1 VGDEQPRTDESGS
14 SSAESPAPD
23 SPDVIDLRGNG
34 QSAPRNAALSNGSA
48 GAAADDETAEP
59 ASGRLTANE
68 WWDWVSLGQ
77 QISDLQRDTR
87 RITGR
92 VVVSQ
97 RSHVSGV
104 TTPSPLAVAATESES
119 PVAEPE
125 VAKVAEVD
133 AEPEVAEPEGEAEPE
148 VAEPE
153 LEAEPEVTEPEVAQ
167 VDAGPEVAESEVAE
181 PEPEV
186 AESEVAK
193 IEAVPGV
200 AEVEAKADV
209 EQPEIIEPAP
219 EVQAQIPPPSG
230 EADAAQ
236 EPEAV
241 PIEVSH
247 PFWSRGKLILA
258 IAGLVVFLSA
268 LAVAIAIRND
278 SPSPRSTGR
287 PTPSGAASPVA
298 PSKAVTWLAQNTAA
312 GTRLLVPPELVK
324 DFAAGLPGREV
335 LANDDNVARN
345 GDLLVV
351 TADSGDDLEGTLTLQ
366 VLKSSP
372 VVARLPGSDL
382 QVHQVSGPEA
392 SDLPARVSAGTELL
406 QNLGLTFVNGSSS
419 ALRSGQVDERVL
431 VVLAGLA
438 SQHSLTV
445 ALVPDPAD
453 APDALL
459 RTFQIQGVD
468 GHPVT
473 AARARDIKDFVTAQR
488 GALAGPI
495 VDVTATSLISVR
507 YPLPSSFELLN
518 SGSFPTIS
526 QESP

>member
-1 VGDEQPRTDESGS
+1 VGDKQPRTDESESGS
-14 SSAESPAPD
+14 PE

-34 QSAPRNAALSNGSA
+34 QSARRNASLANGSA
-48 GAAADDETAEP
+48 GVTADGETAEP

-97 RSHVSGV
+97 RTHIAAV
-104 TTPSPLAVAATESES
+104 TTPPALE
-119 PVAEPE
+119 VAE
-125 VAKVAEVD
+125 AEVEV
-133 AEPEVAEPEGEAEPE
+133 EPEVAEVEPEVTQVVPE
-148 VAEPE
+148 VAEVVPE
-153 LEAEPEVTEPEVAQ
+153 VAEVTQVVPEVAETEPEVTQ
-167 VDAGPEVAESEVAE
+167 VEAESEAAAVESA
-181 PEPEV
+181 PELAKAAVVESAPE
-186 AESEVAK
+186 
-193 IEAVPGV
+193 V
-200 AEVEAKADV
+200 AEVEADPAVEVESEAIPAQVVGPPPDV
-209 EQPEIIEPAP
+209 EPQVALAVEPAG
-219 EVQAQIPPPSG
+219 VQQR
-230 EADAAQ
+230 EAARID
-236 EPEAV
+236 
-241 PIEVSH
+241 VS
-247 PFWSRGKLILA
+247 FSSRWQLILA
-258 IAGLVVFLSA
+258 ITALAVFLSA
-268 LAVAIAIRND
+268 LAVAIAVRNS
-278 SPSPRSTGR
+278 SPSPKPTTR
-287 PTPSGAASPVA
+287 PSPSSAALPAA

-324 DFAAGLPGREV
+324 DFAAGLPGRQV
-335 LANDDNVARN
+335 LANDDNVARV

-351 TADSGDDLEGTLTLQ
+351 TPDSGDVLEGTLTLQ

-382 QVHQVSGPEA
+382 EVHQVTGPEA

-431 VVLAGLA
+431 VILAGLA

-453 APDALL
+453 APDGLL
-459 RTFQIQGVD
+459 RTLQIQGVD
-468 GHPVT
+468 GHPIAT
-473 AARARDIKDFVTAQR
+473 ESARNIKDFVTAQR

-495 VDVTATSLISVR
+495 VDDVTGATPAISVR